1 MLPALTMAPL
11 LGQNYEAFL
20 KDQID
25 WGGVVATYIG
35 LPVFLLIWWGY
46 RMAKGSRTVAY
57 GDMRF
62 DGYVT
67 IKK

>member
-1 MLPALTMAPL
+1 MAPL

-35 LPVFLLIWWGY
+35 LPLFLIIWFGY
-46 RMAKGSRTVAY
+46 TWVKGTKIVAYKDMDLRGSR
-57 GDMRF
+57 
-62 DGYVT
+62 
-67 IKK
+67 